1 MRWKPTGQEVPR
13 SFVTHPL
20 EVAIILADMEM
31 DITTIVAGIL
41 HDTVEDTNLTYE
53 ETLKHF
59 GQEVADLVEGV
70 TKLTKLPYTTKQE
83 VQAENF
89 RKMFLAM
96 SKDIRVII
104 LSSPTVCKYAHI
116 EIQAEG
122 KQLEIARETLDIYA
136 PLAPPRY
143 LQNKMGA

>member
-1 MRWKPTGQEVPR
+1 
-13 SFVTHPL
+13 
-20 EVAIILADMEM
+20 M

-104 LSSPTVCKYAHI
+104 IKLADRLHNMRTLKYKPK
-116 EIQAEG
+116 E

-136 PLAPPRY
+136 PLAHRLY
-143 LQNKMGA
+143 LQNKMELEDPPALPDEKNTDLSKR